1 MSVPPQSAAAN
12 LRANLKAEGIK
23 TALRGGDISP
33 ELPAH
38 LTQATK
44 ESGLTRAVTRGS
56 VGRTDIS
63 ALTKQISIMSANLFR
78 ADKDAVALANVLRA
92 NKAYE
97 GIRSVIRASGA
108 NVPEHINK
116 YMRSMQG
123 RLGVMTG
130 GKDPTDLLAKI
141 AQSSEAS
148 KKDLDRVVRSGGSR
162 AGGMNPFLFTRLA
175 AQATG
180 SKTLANAPQIH
191 NTSVGMLGMGKGGI
205 IGTVAAL
212 AAGLLIESPG
222 LLLDSAQSLQ
232 NRYKTYGNYL
242 NQSAQV
248 ARFGGMGAYTN
259 LNALG
264 PNALTRGSMSNMA
277 LQAISPQYANPN
289 TFMQTAGLSNVALR
303 NPKEMAN
310 FVSAVAQA
318 QASSKNIGG
327 FSSEQYAGAFGQ
339 LQTYGMANRGGNV
352 VSPNAL
358 TQFANVYG
366 RVMEKS
372 VTLGV
377 DKAKVFEAMQQ
388 GIDVMAR
395 GGGAMYKSMPGTM
408 MGAFMSQGSM
418 FPSLRNPAQAISTMQ
433 GIQSAN
439 QNVMSN
445 PALGIANMSF
455 VQSRKGKTFRDKF
468 ATLGPAARA
477 ILHRHPN
484 AGDAMLMKLGSEAG
498 VFDPYAGLVMQNL
511 LGGSV
516 PKGAG
521 FMTSGVE
528 NIYGAKYAAAQQVAG
543 RKTPYLG
550 GSGGPGA
557 APGIAVGKLMTS
569 GAKSVLWHYQQLLRT
584 DPAAAASFKG
594 KILQSA
600 GKKGPMGEAAAAL
613 NYALQNQL
621 ISNTGNF
628 THKMGGGTWLHPK
641 PINLG
646 INGLTGQGK
655 QMANELTAMISH
667 PFDAVTQKGYSFN
680 GAQPANQVNP
690 PDMQAIG
697 NQLTQL
703 NDALIASSTN
713 WLNGANRISDTLT
726 RWANAVQTKI
736 SGHTVSNAPKT
747 RNR

>member
-1 MSVPPQSAAAN
+1 MKGCVVY
-12 LRANLKAEGIK
+12 L
-23 TALRGGDISP
+23 
-33 ELPAH
+33 
-38 LTQATK
+38 
-44 ESGLTRAVTRGS
+44 
-56 VGRTDIS
+56 
-63 ALTKQISIMSANLFR
+63 
-78 ADKDAVALANVLRA
+78 
-92 NKAYE
+92 
-97 GIRSVIRASGA
+97 RASGS
-108 NVPEHINK
+108 NVPETINK

-123 RLGVMTG
+123 RLGVMAG
-130 GKDPTDLLAKI
+130 GKDPTDLLSKI

-148 KKDLDRVVRSGGSR
+148 KKDLDRVVRSGG
-162 AGGMNPFLFTRLA
+162 GGGGGGINPFLFTRLA

-191 NTSVGMLGMGKGGI
+191 QTSVGMLGMGKGGI

-222 LLLDSAQSLQ
+222 LLLDSSQSLQ
-232 NRYKTYGNYL
+232 NRYKTYGGYL

-277 LQAISPQYANPN
+277 LQAISPQFANPN
-289 TFMQTAGLSNVALR
+289 KFMETAGLSNVALR

-327 FSSEQYAGAFGQ
+327 FTAEQYAGAFGQ

-408 MGAFMSQGSM
+408 MGAFMSQGGM
-418 FPSLRNPAQAISTMQ
+418 FPSLRNPNQAISAMSSIQ
-433 GIQSAN
+433 GAN
-439 QNVMSN
+439 MGVMNN

-477 ILHRHPN
+477 IIKRHPN
-484 AGDAMLMKLGSEAG
+484 ADNAMLMKLGSEAG
-498 VFDPYAGLVMQNL
+498 VFDPYAGMVMQNL

-521 FMTSGVE
+521 FVTSAVE
-528 NIYGAKYAAAQQVAG
+528 NVYGTKYAASQNIAG
-543 RKTPYLG
+543 RKTPFLG
-550 GSGGPGA
+550 GAGGPGA
-557 APGIAVGKLMTS
+557 PTVIAAGKLMTS
-569 GAKSVLWHYQQLLRT
+569 GAKSVLWHYQQLLRV

-594 KILQSA
+594 KILRSA
-600 GKKGPMGEAAAAL
+600 GQKGPMGDAAAAL

-621 ISNTGNF
+621 IANTGNF
-628 THKMGGGTWLHPK
+628 EQRRTNVGFDKNGN
-641 PINLG
+641 PIYKNIG
-646 INGLTGQGK
+646 ITGLTAQGT
-655 QMANELTAMISH
+655 QMANEISTMVTQ
-667 PFDAVTQKGYSFN
+667 PFNAAAQKGYSFN
-680 GAQPANQVNP
+680 GAQPAGQINP

-703 NDALIASSTN
+703 NDALIASSKN
-713 WLNGANRISDTLT
+713 WLDGANRISDTLT